1 MSTSSSTGPPKAPTT
16 TTTTTTPTSTTTP
29 NNMNPSSPTS
39 SSSPSPSPRWLTH
52 SHSHS
57 QSPSQPASP
66 STATSPAAATAS
78 PPTLSPTLPTPQ
90 TTRHV
95 SDARAAVVAS
105 IGNMLD
111 SELQSRAAILHA
123 NAAALER
130 QERDVVRATDG
141 LRRETQKLKAEA
153 DKAARKVKEL
163 GNVQNWAEVLERGFL
178 VLEETVRLANGGGET
193 DDEGGSECSCSCS
206 ECGGGDD
213 GSGEEEEEEEE
224 RLGGEGDGVRVGD
237 GDGDG
242 DGGKGSGKG
251 VKSFENDAVRKLRTM
266 DLNSMSEAS
275 RSLMSILEASSSTG
289 RAKSSGTTM
298 STG

>member
-1 MSTSSSTGPPKAPTT
+1 MSTSSSTDLPKAPPPTT
-16 TTTTTTPTSTTTP
+16 TTSTTTP

-39 SSSPSPSPRWLTH
+39 SSSPSPSPRWLTN
-52 SHSHS
+52 SHS
-57 QSPSQPASP
+57 QSPSQPSSP

-178 VLEETVRLANGGGET
+178 VLEETVRG
-193 DDEGGSECSCSCS
+193 DEGS
-206 ECGGGDD
+206 D
-213 GSGEEEEEEEE
+213 EEEDEEE
-224 RLGGEGDGVRVGD
+224 RLGGEGVGVRVGD
-237 GDGDG
+237 DD

-266 DLNSMSEAS
+266 DLNGMSEAS